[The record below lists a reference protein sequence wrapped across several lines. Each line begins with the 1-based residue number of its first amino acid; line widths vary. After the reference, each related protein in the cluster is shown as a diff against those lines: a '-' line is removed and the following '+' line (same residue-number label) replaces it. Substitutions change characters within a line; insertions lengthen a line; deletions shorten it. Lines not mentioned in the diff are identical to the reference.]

1 MNSSK
6 GKWSSHGPWVHGHN
20 VLPFCQAENRP
31 PLTCFSA
38 LRLGFPIAAMQCL
51 GLIAGTFSCTGG
63 VSLGWEKKM
72 LSDVYLLDAPFGFGT
87 GKFFFD
93 LFFSGYDDRRTLVQ
107 PFACWTHALTA
118 LRPGIQLWFL
128 VWFVLYLW
136 RPNDEPGGRYEIQ
149 PACNHFTSQIKAP
162 RAMGKLEPI
171 FMQQ

>member
-6 GKWSSHGPWVHGHN
+6 GKLSSHGPWVHGHN
-20 VLPFCQAENRP
+20 FLPFCQAENRP

-63 VSLGWEKKM
+63 GAIPWMGKK
-72 LSDVYLLDAPFGFGT
+72 DVVRCIPFGFGT
-87 GKFFFD
+87 GKFFFFI
-93 LFFSGYDDRRTLVQ
+93 FFAGYDDRRTLVQ
-107 PFACWTHALTA
+107 PFACWNHALTA

-128 VWFVLYLW
+128 VWFVVHLW

-149 PACNHFTSQIKAP
+149 PACNQFTSQISQIKAP
-162 RAMGKLEPI
+162 RAMGKLGPI
-171 FMQQ
+171 FMPQ